1 MQPTAKWYTEL
12 APGFTISRILTG
24 LWQVA
29 DMEKNGDT
37 LDPDIAASAM
47 APYVQAGLTTFDMAD
62 HYGSAEIIAG
72 RFKNHHPLGAEARL
86 LTKWV
91 PKPGKG
97 TKAEVRAAVE
107 LALGRLQVDCLDLLQ
122 FHAWY
127 YPDATWL
134 DQLFW
139 LSELKEEGLIRH
151 LGLTNFDAAHLRMV
165 CASGIPIVS
174 NQICHSLLDQ
184 RASGEMA
191 DVCAEYGVKVLA
203 FGTLAGGFLTDTWV
217 GKPEPDLSN
226 NGATWSQ
233 MKYKRFIDTAGGWD
247 QFQVLLETIQR
258 IAKKHG
264 VSTAAIATRYILDQP
279 YVAGAIIGAR
289 LGQSAHIGDTL
300 QVFSFELD
308 DSDRTA
314 IQRVQADLSPIP
326 GDCGDE
332 YRKPPFLTASGDLSH
347 HLEQIPKPFEPVETP
362 DGVQRVFSGTPW
374 EGMAGYSRAVRKGN
388 RITVSG
394 TTATHGSR
402 VIGGKDPAAQACF
415 VLDKIEA
422 ALFSLGGSIENV
434 VRTRIFVQNI
444 SDWEPIARAHGQRF
458 AGIFPA
464 NTLVEA
470 KLVGNEYLVEIEA
483 DAEL

>member
-1 MQPTAKWYTEL
+1 MHPTAKWYTEI
-12 APGFTISRILTG
+12 APGLTISRILTG
-24 LWQVA
+24 LWQIA
-29 DMEKNGDT
+29 DMEKEGNI
-37 LDPDIAASAM
+37 LDPDIAAKAM
-47 APYVQAGLTTFDMAD
+47 APYVQSGLTTFDMAD

-72 RFKNHHPLGAEARL
+72 RFKNNHPLGAEARL

-91 PKPGKG
+91 PSPGKG
-97 TKAEVRAAVE
+97 TKAEVRAAVDR
-107 LALGRLQVDCLDLLQ
+107 ALDRLQVDCLDLLQ
-122 FHAWY
+122 FHAWH
-127 YPDATWL
+127 YPDASWL

-139 LSELKEEGLIRH
+139 LSELQEEGLIGH

-174 NQICHSLLDQ
+174 NQVCHSLLDQ

-191 DVCAEYGVKVLA
+191 QVCREYNVKLLA

-217 GKPEPDLSN
+217 GRPEPSLN
-226 NGATWSQ
+226 TGATWSQ

-247 QFQVLLETIQR
+247 KFQNLLETIQR
-258 IAKKHG
+258 IARKHG
-264 VSTAAIATRYILDQP
+264 VSSAAIATRYILDQP
-279 YVAGAIIGAR
+279 YVAGVIIGAH
-289 LGQSAHIGDTL
+289 LGQRAHITDTL

-308 DSDRTA
+308 QSDRIA
-314 IQRVQADLSPIP
+314 IQEAQANLDPIP

-347 HLEQIPKPFEPVETP
+347 HLAQIPKPFESVPAP
-362 DGVQRVFSGTPW
+362 DGAQRVFSGTPW
-374 EGMAGYSRAVRKGN
+374 ESMAGYCRAVRKGN
-388 RITVSG
+388 RIVVSG
-394 TTATHGSR
+394 TTATHGNR
-402 VIGGKDPAAQACF
+402 VIGGSDPAAQACF

-422 ALFSLGGSIENV
+422 ALISLGASLENV
-434 VRTRIFVQNI
+434 VRTRVFVQNI

-458 AGIFPA
+458 TGIFPA

-470 KLVGNEYLVEIEA
+470 KLVGSEYLVEIEA

>member
-1 MQPTAKWYTEL
+1 MQPTAQWYTEL
-12 APGFTISRILTG
+12 APGFPISRILTG
-24 LWQVA
+24 LWQIA
-29 DMEKNGDT
+29 DMEKEGKT
-37 LDPDIAASAM
+37 LDPDMAASAM
-47 APYVQAGLTTFDMAD
+47 APYVQSGLTTFDMAD

-107 LALGRLQVDCLDLLQ
+107 LALKRLEVDCLDLLQ
-122 FHAWY
+122 FHAWH
-127 YPDATWL
+127 YPDAIWL

-139 LSELKEEGLIRH
+139 LSELQEEGLIHH
-151 LGLTNFDAAHLRMV
+151 LGLTNFDAAHLRMA

-174 NQICHSLLDQ
+174 NQVCHSLLDQ

-191 DVCAEYGVKVLA
+191 KVCQEYGVKILA
-203 FGTLAGGFLTDTWV
+203 FGTLAGGFLTDTWAD
-217 GKPEPDLSN
+217 KPEPILGD

-233 MKYKRFIDTAGGWD
+233 MKYKRFIDTAGGWEK
-247 QFQVLLETIQR
+247 FQYLLATVRR
-258 IAKKHG
+258 IAQKHG
-264 VSTAAIATRYILDQP
+264 VSTATVATRHILDQP

-289 LGQSAHIGDTL
+289 LGQRAHIEDTL

-308 DSDRTA
+308 ESDRTA
-314 IQRVQADLSPIP
+314 IQEAQATLAPIP

-347 HLEQIPKPFEPVETP
+347 HLEQIPKPFDAVLTP
-362 DGVQRVFSGTPW
+362 NGGQRVFSGTPW
-374 EGMAGYSRAVRKGN
+374 ESMAGYSRAVRKGN
-388 RITVSG
+388 RIAVSG

-402 VIGGKDPAAQACF
+402 VIGGSDPAAQACF

-422 ALFSLGGSIENV
+422 ALLSLGASLENV
-434 VRTRIFVQNI
+434 VRTRVFVQNI

-470 KLVGNEYLVEIEA
+470 RLVGSEYLVEIEA

>member
-1 MQPTAKWYTEL
+1 M
-12 APGFTISRILTG
+12 
-24 LWQVA
+24 
-29 DMEKNGDT
+29 
-37 LDPDIAASAM
+37 
-47 APYVQAGLTTFDMAD
+47 
-62 HYGSAEIIAG
+62 
-72 RFKNHHPLGAEARL
+72 
-86 LTKWV
+86 
-91 PKPGKG
+91 
-97 TKAEVRAAVE
+97 
-107 LALGRLQVDCLDLLQ
+107 
-122 FHAWY
+122 
-127 YPDATWL
+127 
-134 DQLFW
+134 
-139 LSELKEEGLIRH
+139 
-151 LGLTNFDAAHLRMV
+151 
-165 CASGIPIVS
+165 
-174 NQICHSLLDQ
+174 
-184 RASGEMA
+184 
-191 DVCAEYGVKVLA
+191 
-203 FGTLAGGFLTDTWV
+203 
-217 GKPEPDLSN
+217 
-226 NGATWSQ
+226 
-233 MKYKRFIDTAGGWD
+233 
-247 QFQVLLETIQR
+247 
-258 IAKKHG
+258 
-264 VSTAAIATRYILDQP
+264 
-279 YVAGAIIGAR
+279 
-289 LGQSAHIGDTL
+289 
-300 QVFSFELD
+300 
-308 DSDRTA
+308 
-314 IQRVQADLSPIP
+314 QADLSPIP